1 MSTSTTAAA
10 AAASPSTS
18 SSSSP
23 AKREKAAHSLFAGAT
38 AGAVEAF
45 ITYPTEFV
53 KTRAQFGGQ
62 REAPLSILRN
72 TVKEHGVKGL
82 YAGCGALVVGNAAKA
97 GVRFLTYDHL
107 KAMLADENVSGG
119 YGSLK
124 ENADEYVGQS
134 ERAKELAR

>member
-1 MSTSTTAAA
+1 M
-10 AAASPSTS
+10 ASILKSKCVLVT
-18 SSSSP
+18 
-23 AKREKAAHSLFAGAT
+23 GAT

-82 YAGCGALVVGNAAKA
+82 YAGCGVTVLRSMPSSAMIFLIYDGLEK
-97 GVRFLTYDHL
+97 RF
-107 KAMLADENVSGG
+107 G
-119 YGSLK
+119 
-124 ENADEYVGQS
+124 
-134 ERAKELAR
+134 

>member
-18 SSSSP
+18 SAPSP
-23 AKREKAAHSLFAGAT
+23 QKREKAAHSLFAGAT

-107 KAMLADENVSGG
+107 KAMLADDNVRSSGTL
-119 YGSLK
+119 LK
-124 ENADEYVGQS
+124 ENTKKHIG
-134 ERAKELAR
+134 